1 MMMHRQRA
9 ARHDEHR
16 LLAAHAGLLH
26 LAFRCRVAEDGV
38 SDAPQEECLAQ
49 GVEEP
54 LAKLVH
60 GQAPDDELAGG
71 DERESRGDAPNTPP
85 LVHEIAQDE
94 PYGLERSQGE
104 EGFQLRVIDR
114 VELGDGVLHVLAEV
128 FVLED
133 EGQIEEVEQ
142 QHN

>member
-1 MMMHRQRA
+1 M
-9 ARHDEHR
+9 
-16 LLAAHAGLLH
+16 GSS
-26 LAFRCRVAEDGV
+26 V
-38 SDAPQEECLAQ
+38 P
-49 GVEEP
+49 
-54 LAKLVH
+54 
-60 GQAPDDELAGG
+60 
-71 DERESRGDAPNTPP
+71 
-85 LVHEIAQDE
+85 
-94 PYGLERSQGE
+94 QGE